1 MNPVITRLVCGF
13 ALGLVASGC
22 GDRCESI
29 PFTGEVS
36 IRDLAL
42 LEGPEQM
49 QLQLTVENGH
59 DEPIFVIDSI
69 HRILVDDEEQSSVFY
84 ELRAYVPDVIHVF
97 QCAFCYR
104 EIPARSAC
112 EVRRDTF
119 RTLTS
124 LGGELHVHETEQV
137 ELEMAW
143 GFEPFDPPAEGLAM
157 SAFNDWEASIE
168 DGASTASTERT
179 AADEVGSLPE
189 ETPPTECW
197 TVYF

>member
-1 MNPVITRLVCGF
+1 MRRSISMAVCV
-13 ALGLVASGC
+13 LGTWIATTGC
-22 GDRCESI
+22 TDRCESI
-29 PFTGEVS
+29 PYTGDVS

-42 LEGPEQM
+42 REGPEEM

-59 DEPIFVIDSI
+59 DEPIFVFDSI
-69 HRILVDDEEQSSVFY
+69 HRILVDDEEQSVFY

-124 LGGELHVHETEQV
+124 LSGELHVHETEHV
-137 ELEMAW
+137 ELEVAW
-143 GFEPFDPPAEGLAM
+143 AFEPFDPPAEGL
-157 SAFNDWEASIE
+157 SFGGFNAWEASLE
-168 DGASTASTERT
+168 DGAVIATADRT
-179 AADEVGSLPE
+179 DEDVVSSLPD
-189 ETPPTECW
+189 ETSPTECW